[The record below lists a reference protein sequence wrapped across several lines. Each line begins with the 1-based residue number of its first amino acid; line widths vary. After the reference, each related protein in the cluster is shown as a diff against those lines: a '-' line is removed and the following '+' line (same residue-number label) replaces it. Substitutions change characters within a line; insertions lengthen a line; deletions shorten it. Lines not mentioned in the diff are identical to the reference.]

1 MTTEVSKIESII
13 KEKID
18 DETQKSIVQLK
29 EQIESQTQQ
38 AVERINNVYASAI
51 NALRQ
56 LELTDATIFDF
67 FQKTNGNIRVHE
79 IENDCPGMVN
89 IDLPCGK
96 RINER
101 SPIYLDKKVKYKIIL
116 MAIEVKE
123 GTAAGK

>member
-13 KEKID
+13 KGKLD
-18 DETQKSIVQLK
+18 DETQKSIAQLK

-38 AVERINNVYASAI
+38 AVERINNIYASAI
-51 NALRQ
+51 NTLRQ
-56 LELTDATIFDF
+56 LELTDATIFEF

-79 IENDCPGMVN
+79 IEINYMGYVGIEFSN
-89 IDLPCGK
+89 Q

-101 SPIYLDKKVKYKIIL
+101 NPIYLDKKAKYKIIL

>member
-18 DETQKSIVQLK
+18 DETQKSIAQLK

-38 AVERINNVYASAI
+38 AIERINNVYASAI
-51 NALRQ
+51 HTLRQ
-56 LELTDATIFDF
+56 LELTDATIFEF

-79 IENDCPGMVN
+79 IENDYPGRVG
-89 IDLPCGK
+89 IELPNGQ

-123 GTAAGK
+123 GTAARK

>member
-18 DETQKSIVQLK
+18 DETQKSIAQIK

-38 AVERINNVYASAI
+38 AVERINNVYTSAI
-51 NALRQ
+51 NTLKQ

-67 FQKTNGNIRVHE
+67 FQKTDGNIRVHE
-79 IENDCPGMVN
+79 IEVDYPGRVG
-89 IDLPCGK
+89 IELPDGQ

-101 SPIYLDKKVKYKIIL
+101 NSIYLDKKGKYKIIL
-116 MAIEVKE
+116 MAIKI
-123 GTAAGK
+123 